1 MNFADLLPPAGEDN
15 PAGITSRVLVA
26 PLLWFALNGVQ
37 KTIDPPVNPGD
48 SVTIAGDH
56 LFKAGF
62 GFVECYATQD
72 SSEPKI
78 STIGDIDGYGGKVE
92 FEFFHPGIKKEAGE
106 FARWIRN
113 TPCIVLTQTQDGK
126 WLQWGTEGL
135 GMSIPSDFSLA
146 KLSGGRRG
154 YTYKVTGYQA
164 GLLYYEG
171 AIALKRDAAAPV
183 G

>member
-1 MNFADLLPPAGEDN
+1 MDFVDLLPPAGEDN
-15 PAGITSRVLVA
+15 PAGITSEVYVA
-26 PLLWFALNGVQ
+26 PLLWFLAAGLKGV
-37 KTIDPPVNPGD
+37 KTTTEPGD
-48 SVTIAGDH
+48 SVTIDGTH
-56 LFKAGF
+56 EFKAGL

-78 STIGDIDGYGGKVE
+78 TTIGEIDGYGGQVE
-92 FEFFHPGIKKEAGE
+92 FEFFHPGVKKEAAE

-113 TPCIVLTQTQDGK
+113 TPCVVITRTQDGK
-126 WLQWGTEGL
+126 LLQWGTKGL

-154 YTYKVTGYQA
+154 YTFKVTGYQA

-171 AIALKRDAAAPV
+171 DITLKRDAV
-183 G
+183 GA